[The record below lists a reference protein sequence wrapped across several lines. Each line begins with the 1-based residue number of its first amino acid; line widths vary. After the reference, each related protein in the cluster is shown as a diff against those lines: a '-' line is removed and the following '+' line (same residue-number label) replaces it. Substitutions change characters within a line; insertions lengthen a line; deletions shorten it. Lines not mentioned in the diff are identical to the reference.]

1 MNNTLARPPVAV
13 VNPLTATNLML
24 TEKILTLEDNYG
36 VSSVITP
43 PAAWADLYQEL
54 LADRKG
60 KPTKSVNFTKTF
72 EGHRY
77 RCILA
82 NSMNGY
88 GVTMRKLL
96 TQIPRIVE
104 DLKLPWHVIRPLLL
118 EPGLILIAGQ
128 MGSGKSTTLQSAV
141 DALEPAIR
149 GALGL
154 VEDPVEIIH
163 PDPTVI
169 QRQVGEHTESFAEAI
184 RDFMRQYR
192 QTIIVGE
199 IRDPETAE
207 AAIIAASSGH
217 RVVGTIHS
225 ESAPDAIVRMK
236 TLLDPKFERI
246 LPSVLSGIWWQHLV
260 RFGDQKRAPLV
271 VYESLECDQSVKD
284 MIQSDKL
291 VMLPA
296 QMKRQG
302 RMNMAEVAID
312 HVQHRRASKAEMRQW
327 LTNKGRVGALL

>member
-1 MNNTLARPPVAV
+1 MITSQARQPAAV

-24 TEKILTLEDNYG
+24 TDRILALEDNYG
-36 VSSVITP
+36 VSSVINP
-43 PAAWADLYQEL
+43 PATWADLYQRL
-54 LADRKG
+54 ITDRKG
-60 KPTKSVNFTKTF
+60 KPTKSVNFTETF
-72 EGHRY
+72 EGNRY

-82 NSMNGY
+82 NSMHGY
-88 GVTMRKLL
+88 GITMRKLL
-96 TQIPRIVE
+96 TQIPRITE
-104 DLKLPWHVIRPLLL
+104 DLKLPWNVIRPLML

-128 MGSGKSTTLQSAV
+128 MGSGKSTTLQAAV
-141 DALEPAIR
+141 DALEPAVR
-149 GALGL
+149 GALGI

-163 PDPTVI
+163 PDLTVI
-169 QRQVGEHTESFAEAI
+169 QRQVGEQTESFAEAI

-207 AAIIAASSGH
+207 AAVIAASSGH

-260 RFGDQKRAPLV
+260 RFGDQKRAPVV
-271 VYESLECDQSVKD
+271 VYESLECDQTVKD

-312 HVQHRRASKAEMRQW
+312 HIQHRRASKAELRQW
-327 LTNKGRVGALL
+327 LSNKGRVEALV

>member
-1 MNNTLARPPVAV
+1 MNNSLARQSAAE

-24 TEKILTLEDNYG
+24 SEKVLALEDNFG
-36 VSSVITP
+36 ISSAIAP
-43 PAAWADLYQEL
+43 PAAWADLFQRL
-54 LADRKG
+54 MGDRKG
-60 KPTKSVNFTKTF
+60 KPTKSVNFTESF
-72 EGHRY
+72 EGNRY

-82 NSMNGY
+82 NTMQGY
-88 GVTMRKLL
+88 CITMRKLL
-96 TQIPRIVE
+96 TQIPRVAE
-104 DLKLPWHVIRPLLL
+104 DLRLPWDVIRPLLL
-118 EPGLILIAGQ
+118 EPGLTLFAGQ
-128 MGSGKSTTLQSAV
+128 MGSGKSTTMTASIE
-141 DALEPAIR
+141 ALEASIR
-149 GALGL
+149 GPLGI

-169 QRQVGEHTESFAEAI
+169 QRQVGEQTDNFAEAI

-192 QTIIVGE
+192 LTIMVGE

-246 LPSVLSGIWWQHLV
+246 LPHVLSGIWWQHLV
-260 RFGDQKRAPLV
+260 RFGDAKRAPLA
-271 VYESLECDQSVKD
+271 VYESLLCTQVVRDIIEEN
-284 MIQSDKL
+284 KL

-296 QMKRQG
+296 QMKQQG
-302 RMNMAEVAID
+302 RKSMAEVAAD
-312 HVQHRRASKAEMRQW
+312 HVQNRKATPAEMRQW
-327 LTNKGRVGALL
+327 LNARGRIDI